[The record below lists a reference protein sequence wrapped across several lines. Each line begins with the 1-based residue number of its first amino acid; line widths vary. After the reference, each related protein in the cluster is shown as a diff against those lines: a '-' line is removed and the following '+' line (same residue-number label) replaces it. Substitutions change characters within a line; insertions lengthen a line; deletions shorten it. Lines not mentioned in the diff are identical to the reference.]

1 MAGRVFGLLRRVI
14 RGGFARRC
22 VSSYAVEC
30 VGRVEKFYGLVS
42 NIGGY
47 YVFECWRGKCS
58 SRVEVPRSYVGVV
71 ESIPGILFSRGR
83 SCSDGPLLPLPR
95 SACGGGRASLDAGS
109 PSLGI
114 IIGFSGAE
122 PVYLPVGDL
131 YKHVAIL
138 GATGSGKTHTAAR
151 IAACASLM
159 GLRVIV
165 VDWHGEYPGLLERVG
180 ARYTVLRG
188 AKLPRVAML
197 SELLLLEES
206 IAGIEKVLEL
216 SQFQSTL
223 LAAVLALG
231 ARPKLRTAKSLTD
244 VLAGRVPGNVL
255 DRAPKL
261 LEENTLQ
268 ALLDVMKEMYQSL
281 NEASKAE
288 KEIWLA
294 VIRRLSHLAMS
305 EYADLIRLYGSEPLA
320 ETNEDLV
327 VLDVSSIRSPRIR
340 KLYTLLLIQQLY
352 SLALRSKIENTVI
365 VVDEAQHILLTP
377 TVIELLAEARK
388 YSLGL
393 VAVTQSPR
401 LIEEYGLHNFNTI
414 IVHRLSSANDRIVAA
429 QLLGNKDLADIIG
442 RLKPGEAIVSMQQTE
457 APIPITVRLEKPC
470 S

>member
-1 MAGRVFGLLRRVI
+1 MVSRLFRLLRGVA
-14 RGGFARRC
+14 GGYARLC
-22 VSSYAVEC
+22 VSSYTVEL
-30 VGRVEKFYGLVS
+30 VGRIERLYGLLAGV
-42 NIGGY
+42 GGY
-47 YVFECWRGKCS
+47 YVFECWRGRCS
-58 SRVEVPRSYVGVV
+58 SRIEVPRSYAGVV
-71 ESIPGILFSRGR
+71 ESIPGIVFSRSR
-83 SCSDGPLLPLPR
+83 SCSDGPLLPPPR
-95 SACGGGRASLDAGS
+95 SASVGGRAFLDTNAPG
-109 PSLGI
+109 LGV
-114 IIGFSGAE
+114 IIGFSGVE
-122 PVYLPVGDL
+122 PVYLPIEDL
-131 YKHVAIL
+131 YRHVAIL

-151 IAACASLM
+151 IAACASLL
-159 GLRVIV
+159 GVRVVI
-165 VDWHGEYPGLLERVG
+165 VDWHGEYPSLLERVG

-188 AKLPRVAML
+188 SKLPRVAML

-231 ARPKLRTAKSLTD
+231 SRPKLHTAKSLTD
-244 VLAGRVPGNVL
+244 VLAGRVPGDVL
-255 DRAPKL
+255 DRAPERL
-261 LEENTLQ
+261 AENTLQ

-305 EYADLIRLYGSEPLA
+305 DYADLIRLYGGEPLA
-320 ETNEDLV
+320 ETRENPV

-352 SLALRSKIENTVI
+352 SLALRGKIENTVI

-377 TVIELLAEARK
+377 TVTELLAEARK
-388 YSLGL
+388 YGLGL

-414 IVHRLSSANDRIVAA
+414 IVHRLSSANDRAVAA
-429 QLLGNKDLADIIG
+429 QLLGDRDLADIIG
-442 RLKPGEAIVSMQQTE
+442 RLKPGEAIVSMQQAET
-457 APIPITVRLEKPC
+457 PIPITVRLEKPC